1 MYVQVL
7 LEPFPDRVIFG
18 EGFLIL
24 LFNSSAAKTKPI
36 CPLSLRFRGIS

>member
-24 LFNSSAAKTKPI
+24 LFNSSAAKTNLPTI
-36 CPLSLRFRGIS
+36 TSFSGFFL